1 MAPPQHISLQGC
13 GKKKETDPEQPYS
26 RRELKRR
33 PGLVTEWVRYLELA
47 QAAAAQLAARPGPPP
62 PPDAALH

>member
-47 QAAAAQLAARPGPPP
+47 QCFLLNLL
-62 PPDAALH
+62 LHLLWSLL